1 MATRKVMF
9 LKQWSQEKAID
20 MDDELSAKREMVR
33 LLAWDATVEQLDTA
47 MRALIPEDLNHT
59 ERRTA
64 VSQSLTNRA
73 QVHLPLSSSAISEAS
88 IHDSI
93 TARKE
98 YLALVIKWNRPVDLF
113 NGAIRRRNAGRPLG
127 ADNGSMTKKP
137 WQLVHPGEKSAEG
150 ARSRGR
156 GRASRYEAI
165 SGLIADLLH
174 LARRDNYSLSRC
186 LELAEHGIGMFIAE
200 NRARDSEAPAV
211 TSAVDY

>member
-1 MATRKVMF
+1 
-9 LKQWSQEKAID
+9 

-33 LLAWDATVEQLDTA
+33 LLARDATVEQLDTA

-73 QVHLPLSSSAISEAS
+73 QVHLPWSSSVISKVS
-88 IHDSI
+88 IHDSM
-93 TARKE
+93 ASRKE
-98 YLALVIKWNRPVDLF
+98 YLALVVIKWNRRVDLF
-113 NGAIRRRNAGRPLG
+113 NSAIRRRNVGRPLG
-127 ADNGSMTKKP
+127 ADNGSNRMTKKP
-137 WQLVHPGEKSAEG
+137 WQLVHPGEKWEEG

-156 GRASRYEAI
+156 GRASRYGAI